1 MKINQSEDEGWCLS
15 EEEEAMEKSGEINFP
30 KLEKPTGKKQT
41 ATVVVG
47 VLAVGLLAIEFV
59 FKPLFKKLSSSKD
72 KSDSDGTAVPP
83 PSDA

>member
-1 MKINQSEDEGWCLS
+1 MKKKNK
-15 EEEEAMEKSGEINFP
+15 EEEEAAAMVEKSGGEVNFP

-47 VLAVGLLAIEFV
+47 VLAVGWLAIELV

-72 KSDSDGTAVPP
+72 KSDSDDATVPP
-83 PSDA
+83 PSGA

>member
-1 MKINQSEDEGWCLS
+1 
-15 EEEEAMEKSGEINFP
+15 MEKSGEAHFP

-47 VLAVGLLAIEFV
+47 VLAVGWLAIELV

-72 KSDSDGTAVPP
+72 KSDSDDTTTVPP
-83 PSDA
+83 PSGA